1 MNTRSPSSRLLPGL
15 LTGMMFSA
23 LLLSQPAA
31 AANAELGQAVAQGK
45 YLFSHETFGGSGKV
59 CESCHLGG
67 GKEAGRLPNGKA
79 IPSLTN
85 AAAIF
90 PRFQQRT
97 GKVIT
102 LTDQIRSCATNA
114 LEGTPPDYGSDKLN
128 ALASYITSLAQ
139 GKPLDMGG
147 TPQ

>member
-15 LTGMMFSA
+15 LAGMMFSA

-45 YLFSHETFGGSGKV
+45 ELFSHETFGGNGKV

-79 IPSLTN
+79 IPSLAN

>member
-15 LTGMMFSA
+15 LAGMMFSA

-45 YLFSHETFGGSGKV
+45 ELFSHETFGGNGKV

-79 IPSLTN
+79 IPSLVN

>member
-1 MNTRSPSSRLLPGL
+1 MKNAYMLSPRNCAVLAGLMLTAMMLP
-15 LTGMMFSA
+15 
-23 LLLSQPAA
+23 QAA
-31 AANAELGQAVAQGK
+31 VASAELDHAVAQGQD
-45 YLFSHETFGGSGKV
+45 LFSHATFGGNGKV
-59 CESCHLGG
+59 CASCHLGG
-67 GKEAGRLPNGKA
+67 GKEPGKLPNGKT

-114 LEGTPPDYGSDKLN
+114 LEGTPPDYGSAELN
-128 ALASYITSLAQ
+128 SLASYITSLAQ
-139 GKPLDMGG
+139 GKPVDMGG

>member
-1 MNTRSPSSRLLPGL
+1 MNTGKIKFQSLPSLLAGL
-15 LTGMMFSA
+15 LLA
-23 LLLSQPAA
+23 LSPLSGAHAA
-31 AANAELGQAVAQGK
+31 DAELDHAVAQGK
-45 YLFSHETFGGSGKV
+45 DLFSHANFGGSGKV

-67 GKEAGRLPNGKA
+67 GREPGRLPNGKA

-90 PRFQQRT
+90 PRFQQRS

-114 LEGTPPDYGSDKLN
+114 LEGTPPEYGSEQLN
-128 ALASYITSLAQ
+128 SLASYITSLAQ
-139 GKPLDMGG
+139 GKPVNMGG